1 MPTLSIF
8 DFIHTAYDTYPA
20 SSVKVQFGN
29 GYQFSSVASG
39 ADQIITTLKFAA
51 MKYWLNVDGVPD
63 ATLRPESNMLALQ
76 NFYEEHRLSK
86 MFVYPHQT
94 KGLMFVRFELPLQ
107 CPKVREGGQGVTE
120 LFEMKVIYQP

>member
-51 MKYWLNVDGVPD
+51 MKYWLNMDGVPD
-63 ATLRPESNMLALQ
+63 ATLGPKATCWPYRISTKKTQALEDVRLPASNQ
-76 NFYEEHRLSK
+76 GTH
-86 MFVYPHQT
+86 
-94 KGLMFVRFELPLQ
+94 VRSF
-107 CPKVREGGQGVTE
+107 
-120 LFEMKVIYQP
+120 